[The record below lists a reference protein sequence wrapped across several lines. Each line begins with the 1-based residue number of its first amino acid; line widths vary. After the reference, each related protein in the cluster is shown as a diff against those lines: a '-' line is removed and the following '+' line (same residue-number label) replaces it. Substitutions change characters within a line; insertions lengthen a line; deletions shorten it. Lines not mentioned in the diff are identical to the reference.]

1 MKSMTQRGARCPL
14 LAVLALSLILGGGC
28 SPKLTNRETLDYFY
42 GLVTSTFSAWPA
54 KPRR

>member
-42 GLVTSTFSAWPA
+42 GLVTSTFSARPA